1 MTEAASST
9 STEGRGYLRSLFR
22 GTEEAV
28 LMATLGLTTILLL
41 IDAIGRPLGGFHV
54 PGKDEYVKQLTLWLA
69 FVGGLSAAVQAKH
82 LTLSTAEF
90 FGEGRARR
98 LSRLF
103 GFSVAAAVIAV
114 LGKGTYDIVR
124 VHRSLPEPQMLP
136 IGIPEW
142 VSEAIMPVTLGAMAL
157 VFAWKAS
164 NRWWGR
170 VIAVLAIAGAFALG
184 LVPAESATYL
194 WPLTLVVLA
203 AALLGAPVF
212 VAMGG
217 IAAVL
222 FFSDGTPVSAVTR
235 RVYDLIASPTLPA
248 IPLLTA
254 AGYVLAESAAAER
267 LVRFFRAIFG
277 WMPGGIAVMVAA
289 VCALFTTFTGGS
301 GVTIIALGGLV
312 YPILRKDGYSEGF
325 SLGLVTASGSLGLL
339 FPPSL
344 PVVLYS
350 VVASSREQVVPLDQL
365 YIAGLLPGLLLIVLT
380 AIYGI
385 LVGRHVAQGRQPFS
399 WREAAVATWKAK
411 WELALPFV
419 IIGLFASGFL
429 TMLETAAAALAY
441 AVIVECF
448 ITRDLHLFKS
458 LPRVLLNAAG
468 LMGAVLIL
476 LSIAMGLTNYLV
488 DAQIPDQMLAWV
500 QAHIHSQGMFLL
512 VLNLFLLVVG
522 SVVEIYAAIA
532 IMAPLIV
539 PIGTAFGVN
548 PIHLGVIFLANL
560 ELGFLFPP
568 VGLNLF
574 LASTRFG
581 KPLPYLYRHVV
592 PFLIILGIGVL
603 LVTYVPAMSVGVLHL
618 LGKG

>member
-1 MTEAASST
+1 VIEQTETASANPGVMARLWKGTEAT
-9 STEGRGYLRSLFR
+9 ILT
-22 GTEEAV
+22 
-28 LMATLGLTTILLL
+28 ATLALATVLLL
-41 IDAIGRPLGGFHV
+41 IDAFGRSFGGLHV
-54 PGKDEYVKQLTLWLA
+54 PGKDEYIKMLTLWLA
-69 FVGGLSAAVQAKH
+69 FVGGLAAATQSAH
-82 LTLSTAEF
+82 LTLSTAEV
-90 FGEGRARR
+90 FGEGWLRR
-98 LSRLF
+98 VSRLF
-103 GFSVAAAVIAV
+103 GLSVAAGVVAV
-114 LGKGTYDIVR
+114 LAKGAFDVVQ
-124 VHRSLPEPQMLP
+124 VHRSVAEPRMLP
-136 IGIPEW
+136 FGAPEW
-142 VSEAIMPVTLGAMAL
+142 TFEMVMPVTLALTAL

-164 NRWWGR
+164 DRWWGR
-170 VIAVLAIAGAFALG
+170 GVALLAIPATLAIG
-184 LVPAESATYL
+184 LLPPESVTHI
-194 WPLTLVVLA
+194 WPLALVVLV

-222 FFSDGTPVSAVTR
+222 FFADGSPVSSVTR

-267 LVRFFRAIFG
+267 LVRFFRAVFG

-344 PVVLYS
+344 PVLLYS
-350 VVASSREQVVPLDQL
+350 VVASTRDQVVPVDQL
-365 YIAGLLPGLLLIVLT
+365 YIACLVPGLLLVVLT
-380 AIYGI
+380 AVYGI
-385 LVGRHVAQGRQPFS
+385 FVGRHVARGRQPFS
-399 WREAAVATWKAK
+399 VREVVVATWKAK

-419 IIGLFASGFL
+419 IIGLFASGYL
-429 TMLETAAAALAY
+429 TMLETAASALAY
-441 AVIVECF
+441 TVIVECF
-448 ITRDLHLFKS
+448 ITRDLHLFKT
-458 LPRVLLNAAG
+458 LPGVLLKAAG

-488 DAQIPDQMLAWV
+488 DAQIPDTILAWV
-500 QAHIHSQGMFLL
+500 QAHIQSPAVFLL
-512 VLNLFLLVVG
+512 ALNLFLLVVG
-522 SVVEIYAAIA
+522 SVVEIYAAI
-532 IMAPLIV
+532 IILAPLIV
-539 PIGTAFGVN
+539 PIGAAFNIN

-574 LASTRFG
+574 LSSSRFK
-581 KPLPYLYRHVV
+581 KPLPQLYRHIV
-592 PFLIILGIGVL
+592 PFLIILAIGVL
-603 LVTYVPAMSVGVLHL
+603 LITYIPQMSLGVLEL
-618 LGKG
+618 LGKK

>member
-1 MTEAASST
+1 MLDTSPESAGGKPGIVASVLK
-9 STEGRGYLRSLFR
+9 GA
-22 GTEEAV
+22 EETI
-28 LMATLGLTTILLL
+28 LTATLCLVTVLLL
-41 IDAIGRPLGGFHV
+41 VDAVGRPLGGLHV

-69 FVGGLSAAVQAKH
+69 FIGGLAAAAQGTH
-82 LTLSTAEF
+82 LTLSTAEA
-90 FGEGRARR
+90 FGEGRLRR
-98 LSRLF
+98 LSKLF
-103 GFSVAAAVIAV
+103 GLAVAAGVVAV
-114 LGKGTYDIVR
+114 LGKGAFDIVR
-124 VHRSLPEPQMLP
+124 VHQSLPEPKVLP

-142 VSEAIMPVTLGAMAL
+142 WSEAVMPISLGLMAI
-157 VFAWKAS
+157 VFAYKAS
-164 NRWWGR
+164 DRWSGR
-170 VIAVLAIAGAFALG
+170 AVALLAVPAAFAAG
-184 LVPAESATYL
+184 LLPAEAATYL
-194 WPLTLVVLA
+194 WPLALVVLL
-203 AALLGAPVF
+203 AALVGAPVF

-222 FFSDGTPVSAVTR
+222 FFSEGTPVSAVTR
-235 RVYDLIASPTLPA
+235 KVYDLIGSPTLPA

-267 LVRFFRAIFG
+267 LVRFFRALFG

-350 VVASSREQVVPLDQL
+350 VVASSRDQVVPLDQL
-365 YIAGLLPGLLLIVLT
+365 YIAALLPGLLLVVLT
-380 AIYGI
+380 AAYGI
-385 LVGRHVAQGRQPFS
+385 LVGRHVGRGRQAFS
-399 WREAAVATWKAK
+399 WKELLVSTWSAK

-419 IIGLFASGFL
+419 VMGLFVSGWL
-429 TMLETAAAALAY
+429 TMMETAAAALAY

-448 ITRDLHLFKS
+448 ITRDLHLFKT
-458 LPRVLLNAAG
+458 LPGVLLKAAG

-488 DAQIPDQMLAWV
+488 DAQIPDQILSWV
-500 QAHIHSQGMFLL
+500 QTHIGSQAMFLL
-512 VLNLFLLVVG
+512 ALNVFLLVVG
-522 SVVEIYAAIA
+522 SVVEIYAAIV
-532 IMAPLIV
+532 ILAPLVV
-539 PIGTAFGVN
+539 PLGAAFGVN

-574 LASTRFG
+574 LSSSRFG
-581 KPLPYLYRHVV
+581 KPLPQLYRHVI
-592 PFLIILGIGVL
+592 PFLIILAIGVL
-603 LVTYVPAMSVGVLHL
+603 LITYVPWMSIGVLEWM
-618 LGKG
+618 GK